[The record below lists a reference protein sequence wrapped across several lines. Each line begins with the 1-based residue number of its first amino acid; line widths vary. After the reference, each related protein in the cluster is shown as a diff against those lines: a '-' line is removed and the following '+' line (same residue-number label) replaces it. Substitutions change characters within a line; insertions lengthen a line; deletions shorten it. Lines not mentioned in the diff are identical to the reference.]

1 MPGSPSLLFSGHMQN
16 PDAVQRKKALRSAMH
31 HRAVEDGTFVSRT
44 QTTGMTAAQ
53 RADQDTS
60 SEEIR

>member
-1 MPGSPSLLFSGHMQN
+1 MEH
-16 PDAVQRKKALRSAMH
+16 PDALQRKKALRSAMH